1 MLLMI
6 ASVVVKVISAIYK
19 IPLTSY
25 IGATG
30 RGYFNIAYNLYMPV
44 HAVIMGAFPVALTHL
59 ISKYSEQGNKAKI
72 YALKKASGR
81 LFFIIGV
88 LGMVFMF
95 VAAKPYTALISSDKS
110 APAILVLAPT
120 VLFSSM
126 AASKRAF
133 AEGHMNMVPTSVS
146 QVLEAVFKMV
156 FGLLFAKLSMSY
168 LYNEY
173 LETSAVMGILCASEE
188 EALSMIYPM
197 TSAAAIGG
205 VTVGAFLSLAYTSA
219 YVSVKYKQLYPPVK
233 GCNTYENMRE
243 IISFS
248 IPIIAAT
255 LIQSISEFVDHS
267 SVQYCLSSCDV
278 NMLKQAYAECIKI
291 NNTSDADIPTYI
303 FGLFSSAHDLKNLVP
318 GFTMALGVAAV
329 PAITSA
335 YASGDKAHIS
345 SLINSIFKYTSIVA
359 FAGGFFLSLNARY
372 MLEIL
377 YGNSNYDIVLGCT
390 DIVRFYGFTMI
401 LFCLSGASV
410 FCVQSI
416 GCASKSIPSF
426 IVAAV
431 IRVALNFILVSD
443 YRINIYGAAVSDSVA
458 YVIILVANMYVLA
471 KNSGVKY
478 SLFKIIVK
486 PLFCAAASYFITVFT
501 YNSLFD
507 FKSPISIFVVLSIIN
522 ISCFTLLAI
531 LSKTVEFSELKT
543 LQHCKKLA

>member
-1 MLLMI
+1 
-6 ASVVVKVISAIYK
+6 
-19 IPLTSY
+19 
-25 IGATG
+25 
-30 RGYFNIAYNLYMPV
+30 
-44 HAVIMGAFPVALTHL
+44 
-59 ISKYSEQGNKAKI
+59 
-72 YALKKASGR
+72 
-81 LFFIIGV
+81 
-88 LGMVFMF
+88 
-95 VAAKPYTALISSDKS
+95 
-110 APAILVLAPT
+110 
-120 VLFSSM
+120 
-126 AASKRAF
+126 
-133 AEGHMNMVPTSVS
+133 
-146 QVLEAVFKMV
+146 
-156 FGLLFAKLSMSY
+156 
-168 LYNEY
+168 
-173 LETSAVMGILCASEE
+173 
-188 EALSMIYPM
+188 
-197 TSAAAIGG
+197 
-205 VTVGAFLSLAYTSA
+205 
-219 YVSVKYKQLYPPVK
+219 
-233 GCNTYENMRE
+233 
-243 IISFS
+243 
-248 IPIIAAT
+248 
-255 LIQSISEFVDHS
+255 
-267 SVQYCLSSCDV
+267 
-278 NMLKQAYAECIKI
+278 
-291 NNTSDADIPTYI
+291 
-303 FGLFSSAHDLKNLVP
+303 
-318 GFTMALGVAAV
+318 MALGVAAV

-377 YGNSNYDIVLGCT
+377 YGNTNYDIVLGCT

-478 SLFKIIVK
+478 SLFKIIGK

-501 YNSLFD
+501 YNSLFN

-522 ISCFTLLAI
+522 ISCFTILAI